1 MAMFHLALNTRNLY
15 VDGVGE
21 RTPGGLSILGG
32 DLVKRL
38 AKLGVL
44 VDVSHTS
51 DHNSWPVG

>member
-1 MAMFHLALNTRNLY
+1 MFHLALNTRNLY